1 MREHNERYIPVA
13 LPSLPFKDN
22 HDLLLSSHFLFMYSD
37 SLGFQFHLNT
47 IDEMLRVTKEVIRIF
62 PTIDLEGNEY
72 KYLNEIKDHLVNRGC
87 E

>member
-1 MREHNERYIPVA
+1 
-13 LPSLPFKDN
+13 
-22 HDLLLSSHFLFMYSD
+22 MYTD

-72 KYLNEIKDHLVNRGC
+72 KYLKKDHLVNRGC